1 MQLVLRGAALLL
13 ASTAVMPSYSSQAL
27 VDFERYIGNPLPLID
42 PIVALVAMAAALRPP
57 FARWAGGV
65 GLVSSMLTFG
75 MLLADS
81 AEGIE
86 VRVEYGPMLS
96 LALSLLLIVTQLFF
110 SRTSRSSAVP

>member
-1 MQLVLRGAALLL
+1 MLRGAALLL

-42 PIVALVAMAAALRPP
+42 PIVALVAMAAALRLPL
-57 FARWAGGV
+57 ARWAGG
-65 GLVSSMLTFG
+65 GLVSSMLTLE

-86 VRVEYGPMLS
+86 VRVEYGLMLS
-96 LALSLLLIVTQLFF
+96 LALSLLLIATQLFF
-110 SRTSRSSAVP
+110 SRTSRPSAVP